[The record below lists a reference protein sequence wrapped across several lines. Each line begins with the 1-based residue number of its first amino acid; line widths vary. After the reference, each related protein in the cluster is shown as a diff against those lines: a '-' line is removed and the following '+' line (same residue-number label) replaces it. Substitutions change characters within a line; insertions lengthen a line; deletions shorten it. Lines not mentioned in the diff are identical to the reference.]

1 MAIYVIEHHPLMRE
15 ALVMALRRIRP
26 EAEIVEL
33 AQLPGLSKAI
43 AANGEPELF
52 CLDLRLPDVGVSGIE
67 LLKDRYPRVPLAVVS
82 ALPAAEIEDA
92 CREAGADVYIEK
104 STPSAEVVATLRAV
118 LTPETIPSELDGD
131 NKPKP
136 DTRLS
141 KRQKQ
146 LIVMLDG
153 GMSNREIAES
163 LGISEHT
170 VKVHLWRLFRRLGVN
185 SRTQTLHYV
194 RKHGL
199 LSL

>member
-15 ALVMALRRIRP
+15 ALVMVLRRIRP
-26 EAEIVEL
+26 EADIIEL
-33 AQLPGLSKAI
+33 SQLPGLSKSI
-43 AANGEPELF
+43 ATYGEPELF

-67 LLKDRYPRVPLAVVS
+67 LLKDRYPGVPLAVIS
-82 ALPAAEIEDA
+82 ALSGSEIEDS

-104 STPSAEVVATLRAV
+104 STPSAEVAAVLRAV
-118 LTPETIPSELDGD
+118 LTPETVPGELETS
-131 NKPKP
+131 KPKL

-146 LIVMLDG
+146 LIVMLDEG
-153 GMSNREIAES
+153 LTNREIAES

-194 RKHGL
+194 RKYGL